1 MRMDSLVRSPLS
13 RIPDMIVQFL
23 TIRRMNIRFIQKLR
37 YIGSVLSWFF
47 RSPRQRLPLPATP
60 LKMDKYTYLTSIG
73 REVGGVGS
81 PPPFKNGQIYLPFKF
96 REGLGARKAPPPP
109 FKMDKYT
116 YHSSLGRDWA
126 REASSPLKMDKD
138 TYHSSLGSCWGRGK
152 PLPPGYTIIRSPSL

>member
-81 PPPFKNGQIYLPFKF
+81 PPPL
-96 REGLGARKAPPPP
+96 
-109 FKMDKYT
+109 KMDKYT
-116 YHSSLGRDWA
+116 YHLSLERD
-126 REASSPLKMDKD
+126 
-138 TYHSSLGSCWGRGK
+138 WGRGK
-152 PLPPGYTIIRSPSL
+152 PLPPPLKWTNILTILV